1 MHDAQWDMVART
13 PGTYL
18 FPVLRK
24 SPPHLPTRIQTS
36 VLLEGASRKQ
46 APLEKAL
53 SSWQSRDSQREA
65 GWRSNQLQGRQVEGR
80 EAAASNRELKRAPC
94 GFQLELSV
102 NYGLNKD
109 QQHQCESTAPVWTH
123 GAAVLHLRGGVSHL
137 GSTPETIMDI
147 RAAAWFFFFL
157 TVWYSRLPHKLL
169 VFFFFWFIL
178 IKDFKSRGLLFLT
191 PWLLANGF
199 LNTILIISFLWN
211 SPFFITAFAFVMC
224 TISWLPITR
233 L

>member
-1 MHDAQWDMVART
+1 MRDAQWDMVART

-36 VLLEGASRKQ
+36 VLLEERRESKRLLRKRSVLGHHVTVKERQ
-46 APLEKAL
+46 DEGRINSKEG
-53 SSWQSRDSQREA
+53 RCREA
-65 GWRSNQLQGRQVEGR
+65 
-80 EAAASNRELKRAPC
+80 RAPR

-102 NYGLNKD
+102 DYGLNKD
-109 QQHQCESTAPVWTH
+109 RQHRCEPNGPVWTH
-123 GAAVLHLRGGVSHL
+123 RRPPPSRRGEPPRIDSRDHYGHQ
-137 GSTPETIMDI
+137 GSSLI
-147 RAAAWFFFFL
+147 FFFFL

-169 VFFFFWFIL
+169 VFFFWFIL
-178 IKDFKSRGLLFLT
+178 IKDFKSRGLLLTFRVLLFLA